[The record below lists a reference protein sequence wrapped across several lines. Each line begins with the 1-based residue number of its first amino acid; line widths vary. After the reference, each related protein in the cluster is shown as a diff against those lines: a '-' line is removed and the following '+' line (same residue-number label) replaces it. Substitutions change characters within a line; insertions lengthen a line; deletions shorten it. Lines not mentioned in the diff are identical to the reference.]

1 MTTTTVLS
9 TKELAA
15 KITAEQRQKASAS
28 EKAHDAQEKAKKEL
42 AEKLSHP
49 TGFSDDQLLEKA
61 AILINRAVE
70 SGQHS
75 VQVFRF
81 PHALCTDN
89 GRAINQ
95 SEPGWE
101 KTLVGEPKELYEF
114 WQRQLKPKG
123 YRLRFEIIDYP
134 NGMPGDV
141 GITLSWPTEEVDRK

>member
-15 KITAEQRQKASAS
+15 KIAAEQRQKALAS
-28 EKAHDAQEKAKKEL
+28 EKAFDAQEKAKKAL
-42 AEKLSHP
+42 LEKLSHP
-49 TGFSDDQLLEKA
+49 TGFSDDQFLEKA
-61 AILINRAVE
+61 ASLINRAVE
-70 SGQHS
+70 SGQPS
-75 VQVFRF
+75 VQVLRF

-95 SEPGWE
+95 AEPGWE
-101 KTLVGEPKELYEF
+101 KTMVGEPKELYEF

-123 YRLRFEIIDYP
+123 YHLRFEIIDYP

-141 GITLSWPTEEVDRK
+141 GITLSWPTEQADWK

>member
-15 KITAEQRQKASAS
+15 KIAAEQRQKALAS
-28 EKAHDAQEKAKKEL
+28 EKSHDAQEKAKTAL
-42 AEKLSHP
+42 LEKLSHP

-70 SGQHS
+70 SRQPS
-75 VQVFRF
+75 VQVLRF

-95 SEPGWE
+95 AEPGWE

-123 YRLRFEIIDYP
+123 YHLRFEIIDYP

>member
-1 MTTTTVLS
+1 MTTTILS
-9 TKELAA
+9 AKELAA
-15 KITAEQRQKASAS
+15 KVDEEMKQKALAA
-28 EKAHDAQEKAKKEL
+28 EKAHAADEKAKNEL
-42 AEKLSHP
+42 LEKLRHP
-49 TGFSDDQLLEKA
+49 VGLSDDEFLEKA

-70 SGQHS
+70 SGQTS

-81 PHALCTDN
+81 PHAVCTDN

-95 SEPGWE
+95 AEPGWE
-101 KTLVGEPKELYEF
+101 NTLVGEPKQLYEF

-141 GITLSWPTEEVDRK
+141 GITLSWPTEFAGK